1 MAFKE
6 TPSEFKLIDV
16 TLIDPDPEAPRK
28 HSDEAG
34 LKGLVN
40 AIKAKG
46 LIQPLLVQPADA
58 SGRYRLIVGE
68 RRWRAAVLAGETR
81 VPAVVRPCD
90 PQEALEIQVFE
101 NLGLG
106 VRAPLEPRD
115 MANAIQAIAQRFD
128 SKEAAAEHFG
138 RTPTWLNQATA
149 AANLSP
155 KVTAL
160 LDSGKISS
168 TSTAIQLE
176 KLAQK
181 NEAKV
186 DTLIEQIQDGEKLP
200 KQMVESALSAEGMR
214 RSKKAPEAPAAP
226 AAPAPAPAPAP
237 AAAAPAAG
245 NDDLPPWEEA
255 PAAPAPQAAA
265 PARERRVNPNK
276 MKMVAEILGLADGDE
291 EEVLARLID
300 EFLALKG
307 EANPPF

>member
-6 TPSEFKLIDV
+6 TPPEFKLIDV

-28 HSDEAG
+28 HGDETG

-46 LIQPLLVQPADA
+46 LIQPLVVQPADSA
-58 SGRYRLIVGE
+58 GRYRLIVGE
-68 RRWRAAVLAGETR
+68 RRWRAAVLAGETQ
-81 VPAVVRPCD
+81 VPALVRPCD
-90 PQEALEIQVFE
+90 PQETLEIQVFE

-115 MANAIQAIAQRFD
+115 MANAIQTIAERFE

-186 DTLIEQIQDGEKLP
+186 DTLIEQIQEGEKLP
-200 KQMVESALSAEGMR
+200 KQVVESALSAEGIR
-214 RSKKAPEAPAAP
+214 RSKKVPAPEAP
-226 AAPAPAPAPAP
+226 PAPAPVL
-237 AAAAPAAG
+237 AAPVAG
-245 NDDLPPWEEA
+245 DDDLPPWEEA
-255 PAAPAPQAAA
+255 PAAAPQAAA

-300 EFLALKG
+300 EFLA
-307 EANPPF
+307 

>member
-1 MAFKE
+1 
-6 TPSEFKLIDV
+6 
-16 TLIDPDPEAPRK
+16 
-28 HSDEAG
+28 
-34 LKGLVN
+34 
-40 AIKAKG
+40 
-46 LIQPLLVQPADA
+46 
-58 SGRYRLIVGE
+58 
-68 RRWRAAVLAGETR
+68 
-81 VPAVVRPCD
+81 
-90 PQEALEIQVFE
+90 
-101 NLGLG
+101 
-106 VRAPLEPRD
+106 

-186 DTLIEQIQDGEKLP
+186 DTLIEQIQEGEKLP
-200 KQMVESALSAEGMR
+200 KQMVESALSAEGIR
-214 RSKKAPEAPAAP
+214 RSKKAPAPEAP
-226 AAPAPAPAPAP
+226 PAPAPTQV
-237 AAAAPAAG
+237 AAAPAG
-245 NDDLPPWEEA
+245 SDDDLPPWEEA
-255 PAAPAPQAAA
+255 PAAPAPQPAA

-291 EEVLARLID
+291 GEVLARLID

-307 EANPPF
+307 EANQPF